1 VSSLVPPDEAAAF
14 LRDLRPAADVLTG
27 YPSLLQPL
35 AREVRPGELPLQLV
49 VTNSEQSSRVE
60 RDRLEVAFGCPV
72 LDEYSSE
79 ELTRIAIELP
89 DKRYYI
95 CEDSVFLEVLHP
107 ETRAPVADGEW
118 GEAVVTGLLNE
129 AMPFIRYAT
138 GDLVRRP
145 ASPGLPWCGT
155 ALGRA
160 QPIGWG
166 QLEAI
171 GGRILDSFI
180 RPDGSMV
187 PSGAMLDVVYRAF
200 DEIGVCVDRFELIQI
215 SPTEARLNR
224 MPSRTAKAA
233 TVAAFEARVEELLSF
248 VMGTRVAFAVGD
260 WTRPDSPHRKD
271 KRRPIRRTF
280 RRNPKP
286 RRG

>member
-1 VSSLVPPDEAAAF
+1 
-14 LRDLRPAADVLTG
+14 
-27 YPSLLQPL
+27 
-35 AREVRPGELPLQLV
+35 
-49 VTNSEQSSRVE
+49 
-60 RDRLEVAFGCPV
+60 
-72 LDEYSSE
+72 
-79 ELTRIAIELP
+79 
-89 DKRYYI
+89 
-95 CEDSVFLEVLHP
+95 
-107 ETRAPVADGEW
+107 
-118 GEAVVTGLLNE
+118 
-129 AMPFIRYAT
+129 
-138 GDLVRRP
+138 LVRRP
-145 ASPGLPWCGT
+145 ARPSSPWCGT
-155 ALGRA
+155 TLGRA

-200 DEIGVCVDRFELIQI
+200 DEIGVCVDRFELIQV

-224 MPSRTAKAA
+224 MPSRTAKAT

-248 VMGTRVAFAVGD
+248 VMGTRVAFTVGD
-260 WTRPDSPHRKD
+260 WTRVDSPHKKD

-280 RRNPKP
+280 RRSAFRLPKP